1 MEKEAKELEQLLNEK
16 EEEAKKQAEL
26 EKYFEEY
33 EREHR
38 SESLGEIHKR
48 VSVGSWGE
56 R

>member
-1 MEKEAKELEQLLNEK
+1 MEERLTK

-33 EREHR
+33 EHR

-56 R
+56 G

>member
-1 MEKEAKELEQLLNEK
+1 MRRSVEERLTK

>member
-1 MEKEAKELEQLLNEK
+1 MRYSVEETMTK
-16 EEEAKKQAEL
+16 EEEAKKQTEL

-48 VSVGSWGE
+48 VGVDIETEG
-56 R
+56 

>member
-1 MEKEAKELEQLLNEK
+1 MRCSVEETLTK

-26 EKYFEEY
+26 EKYFEAY

-48 VSVGSWGE
+48 VRVGIDTEG
-56 R
+56 